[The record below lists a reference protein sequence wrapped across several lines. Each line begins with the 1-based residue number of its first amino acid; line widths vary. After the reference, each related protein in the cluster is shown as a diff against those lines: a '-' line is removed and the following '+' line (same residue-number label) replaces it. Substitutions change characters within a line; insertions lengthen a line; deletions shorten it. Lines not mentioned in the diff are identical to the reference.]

1 MTDAAGI
8 LLTAEVA
15 LDSQV
20 SHAEA
25 KDRQLVQTRADVLRK
40 GQQVRQP
47 VQLPVQPIPV
57 ALRRV
62 RFNLISAQDLLSAEQ
77 MERKCLSINV
87 MME

>member
-1 MTDAAGI
+1 MTDLAGI
-8 LLTAEVA
+8 SPRLALTTEVA

-25 KDRQLVQTRADVLRK
+25 KDRQFVQTSADVLRK
-40 GQQVRQP
+40 GQELRQP

-62 RFNLISAQDLLSAEQ
+62 
-77 MERKCLSINV
+77 
-87 MME
+87 

>member
-1 MTDAAGI
+1 MTDAADI
-8 LLTAEVA
+8 LLTAEVV

-25 KDRQLVQTRADVLRK
+25 KDRQLVQTRTDVLRK

-62 RFNLISAQDLLSAEQ
+62 RFNFISVRDPLSVEQ
-77 MERKCLSINV
+77 MERKRLFILDK
-87 MME
+87 